1 MIRLAAVVL
10 FASTSVMS
18 AAATPNPPSSV
29 AVAPKAYVVIEIA
42 VTDRADYENY
52 KKAIE
57 PIILA
62 HGGRYIARA
71 GRTETIDPPAPAGR
85 VVLLEFPSFDSAL
98 AFENAPE
105 THAASEIRHRSSK
118 SRIYVVEGIVP

>member
-1 MIRLAAVVL
+1 MIRLAALVL
-10 FASTSVMS
+10 FASTSVMG

-85 VVLLEFPSFDSAL
+85 VVLLEFPSFESAME
-98 AFENAPE
+98 FEKAPDAL
-105 THAASEIRHRSSK
+105 AASESRHRSSK
-118 SRIYVVEGIVP
+118 SRIYVVEGVAP

>member
-1 MIRLAAVVL
+1 MIRFAALVL
-10 FASTSVMS
+10 FASMS
-18 AAATPNPPSSV
+18 ATCAAAAPNATSSV
-29 AVAPKAYVVIEIA
+29 AIAPKAYVVIEIA
-42 VTDRADYENY
+42 VTDPVDYENY
-52 KKAIE
+52 KKAVE

-85 VVLLEFPSFDSAL
+85 VVLLEFPSFDSAM

-118 SRIYVVEGIVP
+118 SRIYVVEGVSP

>member
-1 MIRLAAVVL
+1 MIRLAALVL

-42 VTDRADYENY
+42 VTDRANYENY

-57 PIILA
+57 PIILVFM
-62 HGGRYIARA
+62 GLVIA
-71 GRTETIDPPAPAGR
+71 T
-85 VVLLEFPSFDSAL
+85 LLY
-98 AFENAPE
+98 AFYLPLFQL
-105 THAASEIRHRSSK
+105 TS
-118 SRIYVVEGIVP
+118 VGQQ